1 MTYDL
6 PLLAVMTFPEFD
18 PVAIDIF
25 GLQIRWYALAYIAG
39 IVLAWRYCRYLTTIS
54 PHGLTKELFDDFIV
68 WATLGIVIGGRLGY
82 SIFYQPAYFLAHPHE
97 LLYLW
102 QGGMAFHGGML
113 GVIAAIYLF
122 ARRNGLHP
130 LAVSDL
136 VGAAVPIGLFLG
148 RIANFIN
155 GELFGRAADLPWAM
169 VFPNGGPEPRHPSQ
183 LYEAGLEG
191 LVLFLVLYLMVRRG
205 ALAKPGMITGVFLV
219 GYGAARIFVEF
230 FREPDPQL
238 GFIAAFLTMGMI
250 LSIPMILAGLAFILY
265 AKRHK
270 AA

>member
-1 MTYDL
+1 MTFD
-6 PLLAVMTFPEFD
+6 PTVLAALTFPEFD

-39 IVLAWRYCRYLTTIS
+39 ILLAWRYCRFLTTVS
-54 PHGLTKELFDDFIV
+54 PHGLTKDLFDDFIV

-82 SIFYQPAYFLAHPHE
+82 SLFYQLAYFMEYPHE

-102 QGGMAFHGGML
+102 QGGMSFHGGML

-122 ARRNGLHP
+122 ARKNGLHP

-155 GELFGRAADLPWAM
+155 GELFGRTSEVPWAM
-169 VFPNGGPEPRHPSQ
+169 VFPDGGPEPRHPSQ

-191 LVLFLVLYLMVRRG
+191 IVLFVVLYLLVRRG
-205 ALAKPGMITGVFLV
+205 ALDKPGIITGSFLL
-219 GYGAARIFVEF
+219 GYGCCRTFVEF

-250 LSIPMILAGLAFILY
+250 LSIPMILAGLAFIFY
-265 AKRHK
+265 ARRQQ
-270 AA
+270 AG